1 MHSHNFLCVPIHI
14 FLIRF
19 FIDGEEDD
27 EDKYAIN
34 SDEDDLPFACF
45 ICREPFT
52 NPVVTMCGHYFCGN
66 CAFDACKA
74 NGNKC
79 PVCNKQTFGV
89 FNKATKIVKKMAQMK
104 GDASSAAPTSTS
116 AGSISAVAP
125 QAKKG
130 RWETVDT

>member
-1 MHSHNFLCVPIHI
+1 MI
-14 FLIRF
+14 
-19 FIDGEEDD
+19 IDGEEDD
-27 EDKYAIN
+27 EDKYAID
-34 SDEDDLPFACF
+34 SDEDELPFACF
-45 ICREPFT
+45 ICRETFT

-89 FNKATKIVKKMAQMK
+89 FNKATKIVKKMAQTK
-104 GDASSAAPTSTS
+104 GEASSSSSSSAPTSSS
-116 AGSISAVAP
+116 ASNTTTGSTVAP

-130 RWETVDT
+130 RWEIVDDT